1 METQSLTAS
10 IQDLQKKVVETLQQT
25 GKLMGRASDLFT
37 IESEKKKYI
46 QFHNQINEAIPSI
59 QNFELRVVIVAPT
72 SAGKSTLVNAMIG
85 RELLPSRTLDMTAYP
100 TEIVFK
106 ADLTEPVLTISEAT
120 LSLFNEAMEKLRIK
134 IEFLGWDDTLKKIA
148 DYPLLKNLAEKV
160 KERKLIFPPQITG
173 YEKIKE
179 ALTEINDFVRLCR
192 KLDSSINQI
201 WSEIKDLPRIET
213 PFIQDEK
220 INITKRLG
228 NLVIIDTP
236 GPNSRENNTEETPE
250 DIRKKLI
257 RKQLNQSSVVL
268 VVLDYTVFNTEVD
281 NQIRTEIKEIVE
293 VIGEDNLYILVNK
306 IDQRKPGDTITSEQL
321 RESIIAS
328 FNLNSSNNR
337 NNKIFEVSGRWAFC
351 ATNFIQEIKQ
361 YSPEA
366 ISELKIPEPKPKKDE
381 LKKDELKKDELKK
394 DELKKDEPLAA
405 EVFALAAEVFGMD
418 WEDDL
423 KTTTFDTLQEKAR
436 KLWKKSKFSDFLE
449 NTINVLLVKSAPL
462 SLKSSLKR
470 SENRLKNLN
479 NDLICWQ
486 SGFNRDFNQI
496 QDDIKFVK
504 SEKDLIETNEKVLEE
519 KLNEQL
525 KYLNDYLDSVVLKNW
540 APNIRS
546 SDLEKKI
553 SAVGIN
559 PKILECTSQNESNK
573 YSQRIKKCT
582 EEYFEKILSDKE
594 EKINE
599 YISMT
604 EEELSK
610 LINKYLPKI
619 QESVIR
625 VRTRIQTNFSLNL
638 DLTDEWQLPDF
649 SSDEIPD
656 GMSNINM
663 GIKPQ
668 ISIWG
673 QLHNNFVAPL
683 NLLRLNIP
691 IVKEKYSIDVQQYIQ
706 EATELMKDKF
716 EDRKSEMKKYIT
728 NQLSKEYITNE
739 NNVSYSDYINQISTI
754 LQQILESKKLS
765 EEPLKELKVKLEF
778 AIKESQ
784 ELLSQ
789 VEDQLMAVEKLID

>member
-1 METQSLTAS
+1 METQPLTAS
-10 IQDLQKKVVETLQQT
+10 IQDLQKKVVETLQET
-25 GKLMGRASDLFT
+25 GKLMGRASNLFT

-46 QFHNQINEAIPSI
+46 QFHNQINEALPSI

-106 ADLTEPVLTISEAT
+106 AELTEPVLTISEAT
-120 LSLFNEAMEKLRIK
+120 LSLFNEAMETLRIE
-134 IEFLGWDDTLKKIA
+134 IVECLGWDNTLEKIA

-160 KERKLIFPPQITG
+160 KERELIFPQQITG
-173 YEKIKE
+173 YGEIKQ
-179 ALTEINDFVRLCR
+179 ALTEINDFVRLCS

-201 WSEIKDLPRIET
+201 WRKIKDLPRIET

-250 DIRKKLI
+250 DIRKQLI

-328 FNLNSSNNR
+328 FNLNSSDNR
-337 NNKIFEVSGRWAFC
+337 NNKVFEVSGRRAFC

-366 ISELKIPEPKPKKDE
+366 ISELKISE
-381 LKKDELKKDELKK
+381 LKTAK
-394 DELKKDEPLAA
+394 P
-405 EVFALAAEVFGMD
+405 LAAEVFGMD
-418 WEDDL
+418 WQEEL
-423 KTTTFDTLQEKAR
+423 EETTVDMLQKKAR
-436 KLWKKSKFSDFLE
+436 KLWGKSKFSDFLE

-496 QDDIKFVK
+496 QGEIEFVEG
-504 SEKDLIETNEKVLEE
+504 EKKLIETNENVLAD
-519 KLNEQL
+519 KLNKEL
-525 KYLNDYLDSVVLKNW
+525 NDLNDYLDYVLKNW
-540 APNIRS
+540 TENIRS
-546 SDLEKKI
+546 SDLDKKI

-559 PKILECTSQNESNK
+559 TKTLECTSEKGSKN
-573 YSQRIKKCT
+573 YSQTIKQCT
-582 EEYFEKILSDKE
+582 EQYFKDLLSEK
-594 EKINE
+594 EKLIKNC
-599 YISMT
+599 ISAT

-610 LINKYLPKI
+610 LINQHLRGI
-619 QESVIR
+619 QDSVKR
-625 VRTRIQTNFSLNL
+625 VRKRIQTNFLIDL

-649 SSDEIPD
+649 SADEIPD

-673 QLHNNFVAPL
+673 QLHNAFVSPL
-683 NLLRLNIP
+683 NLLRLDIP
-691 IVKEKYSIDVQQYIQ
+691 IVQEKYSIDVQQYIQ
-706 EATELMKDKF
+706 EATELMKDNF
-716 EDRKSEMKKYIT
+716 EERKSEMKQYIK

-784 ELLSQ
+784 ELLRQ
-789 VEDQLMAVEKLID
+789 VEDQLIDVEKLID

>member
-1 METQSLTAS
+1 METQPLTAS
-10 IQDLQKKVVETLQQT
+10 IQDLQKKVVETLQET
-25 GKLMGRASDLFT
+25 GKLMGRASNLFT

-46 QFHNQINEAIPSI
+46 QFHNQINEALPSI

-106 ADLTEPVLTISEAT
+106 AELTEPVLTISEAT
-120 LSLFNEAMEKLRIK
+120 LSLFNEAMETLRIE
-134 IEFLGWDDTLKKIA
+134 IVECLGWDNTLEKIA

-160 KERKLIFPPQITG
+160 KERELIFPQQITG
-173 YEKIKE
+173 YGEIKQ
-179 ALTEINDFVRLCR
+179 ALTEINDFVRLCS

-201 WSEIKDLPRIET
+201 WRKIKDLPRIET

-250 DIRKKLI
+250 DIRKQLI

-306 IDQRKPGDTITSEQL
+306 IDQRKPDDTITSEQL

-328 FNLNSSNNR
+328 FNLNSSNKK
-337 NNKIFEVSGRWAFC
+337 NNKIFIFEVSGRWAFC
-351 ATNFIQEIKQ
+351 ATNFLQEIKQ
-361 YSPEA
+361 YSSKA
-366 ISELKIPEPKPKKDE
+366 ISELKTAK
-381 LKKDELKKDELKK
+381 
-394 DELKKDEPLAA
+394 PLAA
-405 EVFALAAEVFGMD
+405 EVLGID
-418 WEDDL
+418 WEEALED
-423 KTTTFDTLQEKAR
+423 TTIDTLQKKAR
-436 KLWKKSKFSDFLE
+436 KLLDKSKFSDFLE

-462 SLKSSLKR
+462 SLKSSLKK

-496 QDDIKFVK
+496 QDDIKFVEE
-504 SEKDLIETNEKVLEE
+504 EKKQIETNEKVLEE

-525 KYLNDYLDSVVLKNW
+525 KYLNDYLDYVLKNW
-540 APNIRS
+540 TENIRS
-546 SDLEKKI
+546 SDLDKKI

-559 PKILECTSQNESNK
+559 TKTLECISEKGSKN
-573 YSQRIKKCT
+573 YSQTIKQCT
-582 EEYFEKILSDKE
+582 EQYFKDLLSEKE

-610 LINKYLPKI
+610 LINQHLPGI
-619 QESVIR
+619 QDSVIR
-625 VRTRIQTNFSLNL
+625 VRTRIQTNFLIDL

-649 SSDEIPD
+649 SADEIPD

-673 QLHNNFVAPL
+673 QLHNTFVSPL

-691 IVKEKYSIDVQQYIQ
+691 IVQEKYSIDVQKYIK
-706 EATELMKDKF
+706 EATELMQDKF

-728 NQLSKEYITNE
+728 NQLSKEYIRNK
-739 NNVSYSDYINQISTI
+739 NNISYSDYINQISTI

-789 VEDQLMAVEKLID
+789 VEDQLIDVEKLID

>member
-10 IQDLQKKVVETLQQT
+10 IQDLQKKVVETLQET

-46 QFHNQINEAIPSI
+46 QFHNQINEALPSI

-106 ADLTEPVLTISEAT
+106 AELTEPVLTISEGT
-120 LSLFNEAMEKLRIK
+120 LSLFNTAMEKLQNK
-134 IEFLGWDDTLKKIA
+134 IEFLGWDDTLDKIA
-148 DYPLLKNLAEKV
+148 DYPLLQNLAEKV
-160 KERKLIFPPQITG
+160 KERELIFPQQVTG
-173 YEKIKE
+173 YEEIKK
-179 ALTEINDFVRLCR
+179 ALTEINDFVRLCS
-192 KLDSSINQI
+192 KLDSSINQT
-201 WSEIKDLPRIET
+201 WSKIKDLPRIET

-236 GPNSRENNTEETPE
+236 GPNSRENNTGETQE
-250 DIRKKLI
+250 NIRKELI

-306 IDQRKPGDTITSEQL
+306 IDQRKPDDTITSEQL

-328 FNLNSSNNR
+328 FNLTSSNNR
-337 NNKIFEVSGRWAFC
+337 NNKIFEVSGRRAFC

-366 ISELKIPEPKPKKDE
+366 ISELKISE
-381 LKKDELKKDELKK
+381 LKTA
-394 DELKKDEPLAA
+394 EP
-405 EVFALAAEVFGMD
+405 LAAEVFGMD
-418 WEDDL
+418 WKEELDE
-423 KTTTFDTLQEKAR
+423 TTVDALQKKAR
-436 KLWKKSKFSDFLE
+436 KLWDKSKFSDFLE

-470 SENRLKNLN
+470 TENRLKDLN

-486 SGFNRDFNQI
+486 SGFNRDFNEI
-496 QDDIKFVK
+496 QGDIKFVEG
-504 SEKDLIETNEKVLEE
+504 EKEMIETYENVLADE
-519 KLNEQL
+519 LNEQL
-525 KYLNDYLDSVVLKNW
+525 NKLNDDLDYVLQNW
-540 APNIRS
+540 TPNIRS
-546 SDLEKKI
+546 SNLDKKI
-553 SAVGIN
+553 SDRGIN
-559 PKILECTSQNESNK
+559 TKTLEFTSEKGTKN
-573 YSQRIKKCT
+573 YSQIIKGCT
-582 EEYFEKILSDKE
+582 EQYFKELLSEKETPIK
-594 EKINE
+594 NC
-599 YISMT
+599 ISAT
-604 EEELSK
+604 EEDLSK
-610 LINKYLPKI
+610 LINEYLRGI

-625 VRTRIQTNFSLNL
+625 VRTRIQTNFSINL
-638 DLTDEWQLPDF
+638 DLSDEWQLPDF
-649 SSDEIPD
+649 SADEIPD

-673 QLHNNFVAPL
+673 QLHNTFVSPL

-691 IVKEKYSIDVQQYIQ
+691 IVQEKYSIDVQQYIK
-706 EATELMKDKF
+706 EATELMKDNF
-716 EDRKSEMKKYIT
+716 EERKSEMKQYIK

-765 EEPLKELKVKLEF
+765 EEPLKDLKDKLEF
-778 AIKESQ
+778 AINDSQ
-784 ELLSQ
+784 ELLSK
-789 VEDQLMAVEKLID
+789 VENQLIAVEKLID

>member
-1 METQSLTAS
+1 METQPLTAS
-10 IQDLQKKVVETLQQT
+10 IQDLQKKVVETLQET
-25 GKLMGRASDLFT
+25 GKLMGRASALFT

-46 QFHNQINEAIPSI
+46 QFQNQINEALPNI

-106 ADLTEPVLTISEAT
+106 AELTEPVLTISEAT
-120 LSLFNEAMEKLRIK
+120 LSLFNTAMETLRIK
-134 IEFLGWDDTLKKIA
+134 IVEYLGWDDTLDKIA

-160 KERKLIFPPQITG
+160 KERELIFPPQITG

-179 ALTEINDFVRLCR
+179 ALTEINDFVRLCS
-192 KLDSSINQI
+192 KLDSSINGI

-236 GPNSRENNTEETPE
+236 GPNSRENNTGETQE
-250 DIRKKLI
+250 NIRKQLI

-328 FNLNSSNNR
+328 FNLNSSDNR
-337 NNKIFEVSGRWAFC
+337 NNKVFEVSGRRAFC
-351 ATNFIQEIKQ
+351 ATNFLQEIKP

-366 ISELKIPEPKPKKDE
+366 ISELKKISEE
-381 LKKDELKKDELKK
+381 LKTAK
-394 DELKKDEPLAA
+394 P
-405 EVFALAAEVFGMD
+405 LAAEVFGMD
-418 WEDDL
+418 WEEELD
-423 KTTTFDTLQEKAR
+423 TTTVDELKEKAE
-436 KLWKKSKFSDFLE
+436 KLWKKSNFSAFLE

-462 SLKSSLKR
+462 SLKSSLKWTGK
-470 SENRLKNLN
+470 RLKALKD
-479 NDLICWQ
+479 DLISWK
-486 SGFNRDFNQI
+486 SGLDKDFNQI
-496 QDDIKFVK
+496 QGEIEFVE
-504 SEKDLIETNEKVLEE
+504 SEKQMIETYEKVLEG
-519 KLNEQL
+519 KLNKEL
-525 KYLNDYLDSVVLKNW
+525 NYLNDYLDSVLKNW
-540 APNIRS
+540 VPNIRS

-553 SAVGIN
+553 SSDVGIN
-559 PKILECTSQNESNK
+559 TKILECTSEKESNN
-573 YSQRIKKCT
+573 YSQRIKLCT
-582 EEYFEKILSDKE
+582 EQYFENLLLEKE
-594 EKINE
+594 KQIDD
-599 YISMT
+599 YVVAT
-604 EEELSK
+604 QEELSK
-610 LINKYLPKI
+610 LINQYLPKI
-619 QESVIR
+619 QESIKN
-625 VRTRIQTNFSLNL
+625 VRTRIQTNFSINL
-638 DLTDEWQLPDF
+638 DLTDDWKLPDF
-649 SSDEIPD
+649 SSHEIPD
-656 GMSNINM
+656 RMSNINM
-663 GIKPQ
+663 DIKSQ

-673 QLHNNFVAPL
+673 QLHNTFVAPL

-691 IVKEKYSIDVQQYIQ
+691 IVQEKYFVDVQQYIQ
-706 EATELMKDKF
+706 ESTQLMKDKLK
-716 EDRKSEMKKYIT
+716 ERKYEMKQYIT
-728 NQLSKEYITNE
+728 NQLSQEYITNK
-739 NNVSYSDYINQISTI
+739 NNVSYNDYINQILMI

-789 VEDQLMAVEKLID
+789 VEDQLIAVEKLID

>member
-10 IQDLQKKVVETLQQT
+10 IQDLQKKVVETLQET

-46 QFHNQINEAIPSI
+46 QFHNQINEALPSI
-59 QNFELRVVIVAPT
+59 QDFELRVVIVAPT

-106 ADLTEPVLTISEAT
+106 AELTEPVLTISEAT
-120 LSLFNEAMEKLRIK
+120 LSLFNRAIQKLRIK
-134 IEFLGWDDTLKKIA
+134 IETLGWDDTLGKIA
-148 DYPLLKNLAEKV
+148 DYPLLQNLAEKV
-160 KERKLIFPPQITG
+160 KERELIFPRQITG
-173 YEKIKE
+173 YEEIKQ
-179 ALTEINDFVRLCR
+179 AITEINDFVRLCS
-192 KLDSSINQI
+192 KLDSSIDQI

-213 PFIQDEK
+213 PFMQDEK

-236 GPNSRENNTEETPE
+236 GPNSRENNTGETQE
-250 DIRKKLI
+250 NIRKQLI

-337 NNKIFEVSGRWAFC
+337 NNKIFEVSGRRAFC

-366 ISELKIPEPKPKKDE
+366 ISELKISE
-381 LKKDELKKDELKK
+381 LKTA
-394 DELKKDEPLAA
+394 EP
-405 EVFALAAEVFGMD
+405 LAAEVFGMD
-418 WEDDL
+418 WQEELDE
-423 KTTTFDTLQEKAR
+423 TTVDALQKKAR
-436 KLWKKSKFSDFLE
+436 KLWEKSKFSDFLE

-470 SENRLKNLN
+470 TENRLKNLN

-496 QDDIKFVK
+496 QDDIKFVEE
-504 SEKDLIETNEKVLEE
+504 EKGLIETRENLLEGE
-519 KLNEQL
+519 LNKEL
-525 KYLNDYLDSVVLKNW
+525 NGLNDYLDSMLKNW
-540 APNIRS
+540 TPNIRS
-546 SDLEKKI
+546 SDLDKEI
-553 SAVGIN
+553 SAIGIN
-559 PKILECTSQNESNK
+559 TKTLECTSEK
-573 YSQRIKKCT
+573 DAKKHSQIVKECT
-582 EEYFEKILSDKE
+582 EQYFQELLSKKE
-594 EKINE
+594 EQIDDF
-599 YISMT
+599 ISHT
-604 EEELSK
+604 EEKLSK
-610 LINKYLPKI
+610 LINQYLPGI
-619 QESVIR
+619 QESVKR
-625 VRTRIQTNFSLNL
+625 VRKRIQTNFSLINL

-649 SSDEIPD
+649 SADEIPD
-656 GMSNINM
+656 RMSNINM
-663 GIKPQ
+663 GINKPQ

-673 QLHNNFVAPL
+673 QLHNTFVSPL

-691 IVKEKYSIDVQQYIQ
+691 IVQEKYSIDVQQYIQ
-706 EATELMKDKF
+706 EATELMKDNF
-716 EDRKSEMKKYIT
+716 EERKSEMKQYIT

-739 NNVSYSDYINQISTI
+739 NNVSYSDYIDQISTI
-754 LQQILESKKLS
+754 LQQILESQKLS
-765 EEPLKELKVKLEF
+765 EEPLKELKDKLEF
-778 AIKESQ
+778 AINDSQ

-789 VEDQLMAVEKLID
+789 VKNQLIAVEKLID